1 MGEQYLISC
10 KNQSILIKFF
20 IIFPNTGTASSV
32 NEISTQLSEDLNML
46 VLLPIKGTADWLTV
60 LTQVRLLLIKEQ
72 SDKGL
77 YSLLKGLVANFRF
90 SAVVPFQDFLRLL

>member
-20 IIFPNTGTASSV
+20 IIFPNTGAASSV
-32 NEISTQLSEDLNML
+32 TEISAQMSEDLKCWFYYQL
-46 VLLPIKGTADWLTV
+46 KSTADWQTV

-77 YSLLKGLVANFRF
+77 YSLLKGLVANFRV
-90 SAVVPFQDFLRLL
+90 SVVVPFQDFLRLL